1 MILLPLI
8 MSITIMKMLI
18 SFPLFYSPFSSKT
31 FSQMDNTNTN
41 TNIHNPYDSFSSYS
55 NFYKRAH
62 NTDWT
67 DIVLQPYPY
76 TTHYTQG
83 MSFII
88 RELLPDQ
95 QYEAKVIARL
105 LSILINICFV
115 FRCFHHKKS

>member
-1 MILLPLI
+1 
-8 MSITIMKMLI
+8 
-18 SFPLFYSPFSSKT
+18 
-31 FSQMDNTNTN
+31 MDNTNTN

-55 NFYKRAH
+55 SFYKRAH

-105 LSILINICFV
+105 LSILINIVLCSFLFSSLNVVFFLFV
-115 FRCFHHKKS
+115 SYLHPFVCAWVLLILES